1 MTDYMQF
8 QIKEK
13 SDKNGQLLIPFSA
26 KHYAVHDK
34 ILSSS
39 LTGTDLGKKGGV

>member
-1 MTDYMQF
+1 MQIVTTIELANLDRMTDYMQF

-34 ILSSS
+34 IL
-39 LTGTDLGKKGGV
+39 